1 MIVVDSSAINAV
13 LLRESS
19 AESVLQACEAGE
31 RFLAPA
37 LIVHEVA
44 NVLAGAVRRK
54 RLTEQQLRDAEV
66 QFFDFPWAIE
76 TNVGLEVLQ
85 DSVAKALKFGLTS
98 YDAAYLSLAL
108 RHGCPL
114 VTLDVQLAAAARRV
128 GVVVYPPIA
137 ASTRAE

>member
-85 DSVAKALKFGLTS
+85 DRSRRRSSSDSPRTT
-98 YDAAYLSLAL
+98 L
-108 RHGCPL
+108 RTCRL
-114 VTLDVQLAAAARRV
+114 RCDM
-128 GVVVYPPIA
+128 VVLW
-137 ASTRAE
+137 